1 MKILNSLMD
10 RLDSISSLTM
20 LCINS
25 VLCVFVLL
33 AHGSALLFAMTG
45 KAPEMAQEVAIAY
58 VSVPAVI
65 VAVAFSA
72 LALIRREKLGT
83 ALKVHAATLMGLA
96 AYALYVGL
104 DVIFN
109 GVPSGGRF
117 SWDPTLFAVLL
128 GYPFLLIKRAF
139 PWSGFSR
146 TPLRYA
152 PVMAVGISFLISVAV
167 SWRMFALFRAS
178 VD

>member
-10 RLDSISSLTM
+10 KLDSISSLTM

-33 AHGSALLFAMTG
+33 AHGGALLLVRTG
-45 KAPEMAQEVAIAY
+45 KVPEMAQEVAIAY
-58 VSVPAVI
+58 VSIPAVI
-65 VAVAFSA
+65 VSLAFSA
-72 LALIRREKLGT
+72 LALIRREKLVA
-83 ALKVHAATLMGLA
+83 ALKVHAVMLMGLA
-96 AYALYVGL
+96 AYTLYVGL
-104 DVIFN
+104 DVVFN
-109 GVPSGGRF
+109 GVPSGSRF
-117 SWDPTLFAVLL
+117 SWDPTLFAVFL

-146 TPLRYA
+146 APLRFA
-152 PVMAVGISFLISVAV
+152 PVLAVGISFLISIAV

-178 VD
+178 VE